1 MINQESLKKDLIEL
15 FPKEFFIK
23 HIVKS
28 HNWYFVDYLHTPSDE
43 VLDKL
48 DRFYEI
54 VSSQL
59 QISFHSLQMVGSA
72 KTGYSLSP
80 DKLLHPFHEETPES
94 KSSDIDIAIVSEKW
108 YRLLW
113 DELRNIK
120 RNQYVRPYQRITSSI
135 FRGFINEKDILE
147 LDPIRE
153 KWFSNISPINI
164 KLQDELQIV
173 HPITYRIYRSW
184 EDLEEYQIG
193 GISLAK
199 QRMEESNV

>member
-15 FPKEFFIK
+15 SPKEFFIK

-80 DKLLHPFHEETPES
+80 DKLLHPFHEETPEN
-94 KSSDIDIAIVSEKW
+94 KSSDIDIAIVSEK
-108 YRLLW
+108 
-113 DELRNIK
+113 
-120 RNQYVRPYQRITSSI
+120 
-135 FRGFINEKDILE
+135 
-147 LDPIRE
+147 
-153 KWFSNISPINI
+153 
-164 KLQDELQIV
+164 
-173 HPITYRIYRSW
+173 
-184 EDLEEYQIG
+184 
-193 GISLAK
+193 
-199 QRMEESNV
+199 